1 MAMIL
6 KQLFPMML
14 AALIFVA
21 STQGVDAANR
31 GIRGSRQHHKLDSL
45 SISENSDIDSVQR
58 NLKKGKK
65 HKKPNPS
72 PGTNDGPDGSVSGR
86 FDIPAPT
93 AAPAPTS
100 ATLTHWIDGCA
111 SESLD
116 VTACAGNNEII
127 CKQCLYGLSQTSAT
141 PSDTN
146 GGIDA
151 CSRNQC
157 ELCTVDDLMP
167 FFECGYQVNVDFKNS
182 IPDPVIRTQP
192 PLDDSIIIGRLDI
205 PAISAESTPSSL
217 DTWLDGCSNESLDVT
232 SCAANDDFLCKQCLY
247 SLSLTSVTLSTSFG
261 GITACARNFC
271 GTCSNEDIK
280 PFFECGYKIDNGIV
294 DSVVPDSSIRTPP
307 PVNPTEDALV
317 APVIDE
323 AVIDTVN
330 CPAVYPRNE
339 TCVMIEGF
347 EFKSCKYYEVGTDV
361 KCECSLDQP
370 IWNCTGTI
378 TNEDYMENTED
389 LEVETNEEESEEDI
403 QPLPGV
409 DAVVSRVGGL

>member
-1 MAMIL
+1 MV
-6 KQLFPMML
+6 L
-14 AALIFVA
+14 AALILVT
-21 STQGVDAANR
+21 STQGVDGATR
-31 GIRGSRQHHKLDSL
+31 GIRGSRQHEQLDSL
-45 SISENSDIDSVQR
+45 SISENNDVESLHR
-58 NLKKGKK
+58 TLKKKK
-65 HKKPNPS
+65 MHKRSPS
-72 PGTNDGPDGSVSGR
+72 PPGTADGLTGR

-100 ATLTHWIDGCA
+100 ATLTHWIDGCS

-116 VTACAGNNEII
+116 VTACAGNNEIV
-127 CKQCLYGLSQTSAT
+127 CKQCLFGLSQTSAT

-146 GGIDA
+146 GGINA

-157 ELCTVDDLMP
+157 DLCTVEDLMP
-167 FFECGYQVNVDFKNS
+167 FFECGYKVNVDFKNS
-182 IPDPVIRTQP
+182 IPDPVIQTQP

-205 PAISAESTPSSL
+205 PAVSAESAPSSL

-232 SCAANDDFLCKQCLY
+232 SCAANDEFLCKQCLY
-247 SLSLTSVTLSTSFG
+247 SLSLTSVTLGTSFG

-294 DSVVPDSSIRTPP
+294 DSVIPDSSIRTPP
-307 PVNPTEDALV
+307 PANFTDNALV
-317 APVIDE
+317 TPVIDDL
-323 AVIDTVN
+323 VVDTVN

-339 TCVMIEGF
+339 TCVMVEGF
-347 EFKSCKYYEVGTDV
+347 EFKSCRYYEVGMDV

-378 TNEDYMENTED
+378 TNEDYIEKTENS
-389 LEVETNEEESEEDI
+389 EVATDEEESEEDV

-409 DAVVSRVGGL
+409 DALVSRIGGL